1 MADEQRPSEQQQE
14 PAESKA
20 EQVRQDRLMAHSYD
34 GIQEYDNP
42 LPAWWTWTFA
52 ATAVF
57 AAWYILYYHVGIGPS
72 VYDQYDEAVAAH
84 LEKLLEGIDPD
95 SVDDATI
102 LELVADGE
110 KAGAM
115 GGVFKTNCAN
125 CHRDDAGGNVGPNL
139 TDGYWIHA
147 TSPTEVMAVIRDG
160 ASKEGMPAWGERLR
174 PAQVLLL
181 TAYLGT
187 LRGTRPPDPKETE
200 GDPVD
205 VWVAE
210 AVEEAPAEADDDG
223 ETPPADDTPAGD
235 GEDAHSTSEQEAPA
249 AEG

>member
-1 MADEQRPSEQQQE
+1 MADQQPPPEQQ
-14 PAESKA
+14 PAP
-20 EQVRQDRLMAHSYD
+20 EQVRKDRLLAHSYD

-52 ATAVF
+52 ATVVF
-57 AAWYILYYHVGIGPS
+57 TAWYILYFHIGIGPS

-95 SVDDATI
+95 TIDDATL
-102 LELVADGE
+102 LELVNDGE

-115 GGVFKTNCAN
+115 GGNFKTNCAN

-139 TDGYWIHA
+139 TDGYWINA

-160 ASKEGMPAWGERLR
+160 RSSEGMPAWGDRLR

-181 TAYLGT
+181 TAYVGT
-187 LRGTRPPDPKETE
+187 LRGTRPTDPKEPE

-205 VWVAE
+205 VWVAS
-210 AVEEAPAEADDDG
+210 VAPEAEA
-223 ETPPADDTPAGD
+223 TPTHDAPVELGD
-235 GEDAHSTSEQEAPA
+235 APVELGEDGHSEPEQEATA
-249 AEG
+249 TDG

>member
-1 MADEQRPSEQQQE
+1 MADQRPPE
-14 PAESKA
+14 PHDAELDTKPTKP
-20 EQVRQDRLMAHSYD
+20 VKPKNDHLLAHSYD

-52 ATAVF
+52 ATVVF
-57 AAWYILYYHVGIGPS
+57 AAWYLLYYHIGVGPS
-72 VYDQYDEAVAAH
+72 VYDHYDEAVAVH

-95 SVDDATI
+95 TIDDATL

-139 TDGYWIHA
+139 TDAYWIHA
-147 TSPTEVMAVIRDG
+147 TSPTEVLAVIRDG
-160 ASKEGMPAWGERLR
+160 ESKKGMPAWGDRLR

-181 TAYLGT
+181 TAYVGT
-187 LRGTRPPDPKETE
+187 LRGTRPGDPKRPE
-200 GDPVD
+200 GDEVD
-205 VWVAE
+205 VWVA
-210 AVEEAPAEADDDG
+210 
-223 ETPPADDTPAGD
+223 PPAAAADATHVPAPEAADGD
-235 GEDAHSTSEQEAPA
+235 ADHSDAQPPIPA
-249 AEG
+249 DGQ

>member
-1 MADEQRPSEQQQE
+1 MADQRPPEQHD
-14 PAESKA
+14 AELDVKPSKPKN
-20 EQVRQDRLMAHSYD
+20 DHLMAHTYD

-52 ATAVF
+52 GSVVF
-57 AAWYILYYHVGIGPS
+57 AAWYLLYFHIGIGPS

-95 SVDDATI
+95 SVDDATL

-110 KAGAM
+110 KASAM
-115 GGVFKTNCAN
+115 SGVYKTNCAN

-139 TDGYWIHA
+139 TDDHWINA
-147 TSPTEVMAVIRDG
+147 TSPTEVMAVIREG
-160 ASKEGMPAWGERLR
+160 RSKKGMPAWGDRLR

-187 LRGTRPPDPKETE
+187 LRGTRPGDAKEPE
-200 GDPVD
+200 GDTVD
-205 VWVAE
+205 VWVAKPSPSTE
-210 AVEEAPAEADDDG
+210 DAQDQPADAEAADG
-223 ETPPADDTPAGD
+223 DPDHSAEQGPVPTDAG
-235 GEDAHSTSEQEAPA
+235 
-249 AEG
+249 